1 MHQISSG
8 ASRSIASATA
18 SSACKL
24 AWMSEMTATR
34 MRLATLVGLAGVW
47 AAASY
52 FLWASSVVPDGL
64 HLSGLPE
71 GKFFSAGLVHRAE
84 HYESFFYWLVLGQVV
99 ATGVVFLLYAWSGAR
114 FTRESAAGPIG
125 TGMLLAMLGFALVWL
140 VTVPFDVLALW
151 WQRRYDQSHESY
163 ATVIFGG

>member
-8 ASRSIASATA
+8 RSWSIASATA
-18 SSACKL
+18 SSACQL

-52 FLWASSVVPDGL
+52 FLWASSIVPGGL

-71 GKFFSAGLVHRAE
+71 SKFFGAKLIHRAH

-99 ATGVVFLLYAWSGAR
+99 ATVV
-114 FTRESAAGPIG
+114 
-125 TGMLLAMLGFALVWL
+125 
-140 VTVPFDVLALW
+140 
-151 WQRRYDQSHESY
+151 
-163 ATVIFGG
+163 

>member
-52 FLWASSVVPDGL
+52 LLWASTRVPDGL
-64 HLSGLPE
+64 HLSGLAE
-71 GKFFSAGLVHRAE
+71 HDFFGASLIRRAA
-84 HYESFFYWLVLGQVV
+84 HYESFFYWLVLGEVV
-99 ATGVVFLLYAWSGAR
+99 AT
-114 FTRESAAGPIG
+114 
-125 TGMLLAMLGFALVWL
+125 
-140 VTVPFDVLALW
+140 
-151 WQRRYDQSHESY
+151 
-163 ATVIFGG
+163 VI